1 MAPLAPY
8 PAARKRV
15 RDYRWA
21 ENPLQSVQSLLLLAR
36 LSQDP
41 RLLSQIWLL
50 HFKAAPETHPS
61 WGDLKVP
68 NLKWGWQERNRRKEQ
83 FSWIALLCGGGGLE
97 GASPDLGAPICALK
111 GCLGPRPYCC
121 LQLCC
126 DPLQTATIV
135 GNGGLAGSAWS
146 GDFHGEGGPA
156 LPPGAPQALCR
167 GCSGLGGRSRVQ
179 GVFLSQL

>member
-1 MAPLAPY
+1 MGL
-8 PAARKRV
+8 ARKKQEGRT
-15 RDYRWA
+15 
-21 ENPLQSVQSLLLLAR
+21 VQLES
-36 LSQDP
+36 
-41 RLLSQIWLL
+41 
-50 HFKAAPETHPS
+50 APV
-61 WGDLKVP
+61 W
-68 NLKWGWQERNRRKEQ
+68 WW
-83 FSWIALLCGGGGLE
+83 WGGGRLE

-167 GCSGLGGRSRVQ
+167 GCSGLEGRSRVQ
-179 GVFLSQL
+179 GVFLSQTPKCLGIFRCSSELEWERRSGRGERALGLRKEAMLN